1 MKSLLEHREGLT
13 ISADHP
19 ATPMDNNRAERSL
32 RNPVV
37 GGKNYYGSGSL
48 WSARATAVDSP
59 EGESRCNEYIDRY
72 HYLGHSRWA
81 GATMR
86 YIVETDDGPV
96 ALFGFSAS
104 AYRIAPRDQWIGWSD
119 RQRVANLQLV
129 VNNSRFLILPWIY
142 SRNLGFRLVWINA
155 RRLADDRQQRYRYR
169 PVLPE
174 TFVQTGRFTGTCY
187 KAANWRHVGTT
198 TGRGRNDVPSRRVLP
213 KKEIFPYPL
222 TPHFRATLCFDS
234 SCTPPGPGGYGEGLQ
249 RICDKPSSRCIVVL
263 SGSVVRRDRPAG
275 FHRFARIRRY
285 CCR

>member
-1 MKSLLEHREGLT
+1 MTVVHTEAQKSL
-13 ISADHP
+13 
-19 ATPMDNNRAERSL
+19 
-32 RNPVV
+32 
-37 GGKNYYGSGSL
+37 
-48 WSARATAVDSP
+48 
-59 EGESRCNEYIDRY
+59 CNEYIDRY

-81 GATMR
+81 GATMQ

-96 ALFGFSAS
+96 ALFGFCAS

-155 RRLADDRQQRYRYR
+155 RRLADDWQQRYRYR
-169 PVLPE
+169 PVLLE

-198 TGRGRNDVPSRRVLP
+198 TGRGRNDLHSRRVLP
-213 KKEIFPYPL
+213 KKEIFLYPL

-234 SCTPPGPGGYGEGLQ
+234 S
-249 RICDKPSSRCIVVL
+249 
-263 SGSVVRRDRPAG
+263 
-275 FHRFARIRRY
+275 
-285 CCR
+285 